1 MTFEEIRQLDDT
13 YVMHTYGRFPVA
25 FDHGKGATLY
35 DVNGKSYIDLTAG
48 IGVNCLGHDNPK
60 LVDAVTAQAH
70 RMMHVSNLYYN
81 EPCVRAAKLLCEKS
95 GMKRVFFGNSGA
107 EANEGLI
114 KVARKYSYDKYGE
127 GRAKI
132 VTLVNSFHGRTV
144 TTLKAT
150 GQDQFHKYFYPFT
163 EGFDYAQPDDLDDLK
178 AKCGDD
184 VCAVLMELIQG
195 ESGVRLLDP
204 AYVKAAEAFCRER
217 DILFLVDEVQTG
229 IGRTGALFSY
239 QKYGVMPDA
248 ISMAKGL
255 AGGLPVGGFAV
266 GEKLQDVLGPG
277 SHGSTFGG
285 NPMSMTAACVV
296 LEEVTKPEFLRAVE
310 EKGEYL
316 RAQIRAIGS
325 PEIAEVRGMGLM
337 IGIRLT
343 DKEKRTALVNRLLEN
358 GVIVLTA
365 GADVI
370 RLLPPLVIT
379 REEMGTA
386 ILAMK
391 KVF

>member
-1 MTFEEIRQLDDT
+1 MTFDEIKQLDDT

-25 FDHGKGATLY
+25 FDHGKGATLF
-35 DVNGKSYIDLTAG
+35 DVNGKSYIDLTSG

-60 LVDAVTAQAH
+60 LVDALTEQAH
-70 RMMHVSNLYYN
+70 KLMHVSNLYYN
-81 EPCVRAAKLLCEKS
+81 EPCARAARLLCEKS

-114 KVARKYSYDKYGE
+114 KIARKYSYDKYGE

-163 EGFDYAQPDDLDDLK
+163 EGFDYAVPDDLDDLK
-178 AKCGDD
+178 AKCTDD

-195 ESGVRLLDP
+195 ESGVHLLDP
-204 AYVKAAEAFCRER
+204 AYVKAAASFCRER

-239 QKYGVMPDA
+239 QKYGVEPDA

-266 GEKLQDVLGPG
+266 NGKLQDVLGPG
-277 SHGSTFGG
+277 AHGSTFGG

-296 LEEVTKPEFLRAVE
+296 LSEVTKPEFLRAVE

-316 RAQIRAIGS
+316 MEKIRGIGS

-337 IGIRLT
+337 IGIALR
-343 DKEKRTALVNRLLEN
+343 DKEKRAAFVNRLLEN

-379 REEMGTA
+379 REEMDTA
-386 ILAMK
+386 VEVMK

>member
-1 MTFEEIRQLDDT
+1 MTFDEIKQLDDT

-25 FDHGKGATLY
+25 FDHGKGATLF
-35 DVNGKSYIDLTAG
+35 DVNGKSYIDLTSG

-60 LVDAVTAQAH
+60 LVDALTEQAH
-70 RMMHVSNLYYN
+70 KLMHVSNLYYN
-81 EPCVRAAKLLCEKS
+81 EPCARAARLLCEKS

-114 KVARKYSYDKYGE
+114 KIARKYSYDKYGE

-163 EGFDYAQPDDLDDLK
+163 EGFDYAVPDDLDDLK
-178 AKCGDD
+178 AKCTDD

-195 ESGVRLLDP
+195 ESGVHLLDP
-204 AYVKAAEAFCRER
+204 AYVKAAASFCRER

-239 QKYGVMPDA
+239 QKYGVEPDA

-266 GEKLQDVLGPG
+266 NEKLQDVLGPG
-277 SHGSTFGG
+277 AHGSTFGG

-296 LEEVTKPEFLRAVE
+296 LSEVTKPEFLRAVE

-316 RAQIRAIGS
+316 MEKIRGIGS

-337 IGIRLT
+337 IGIALR
-343 DKEKRTALVNRLLEN
+343 DKEKRAAFVNRLLEN

-379 REEMGTA
+379 REEMDTA
-386 ILAMK
+386 VEVMK